1 MVPWARKRASLWKA
15 IATESNAKEVKFSEK
30 DAEAE
35 EEEEEVVVRDSMAE
49 MIALQALEE
58 EAVGGGGGM
67 EAKEKLAAAAV
78 GAETSG
84 GGITGTEMQG
94 SITTESDVTL
104 QELEVTK
111 EEVTVRNSVTAMI
124 TQAFALAEEEAAV
137 GGRGATLGDM
147 EVALRSIKKPS
158 PIPSPSQH
166 GHNDGSVGCAGAGEG
181 WRGFFVLLSI
191 RKVLSRY
198 FIRVARHPSLNT
210 TIWMQLTKLLT
221 LTVCTRVIPFLYLMT
236 ISQSH
241 QRKLHLQGTS
251 KRQSHQMKSRLPKRK
266 KTMVQIQSLLTRP
279 AFQWI
284 VLQTSCLAYFN
295 VLFLT
300 WLMMWMKFCPMICII
315 YSSSV
320 RVKVKGRKKPEEKQK
335 QEHFHSNYSVKLTT
349 HEKRE

>member
-124 TQAFALAEEEAAV
+124 THSSRRQGSDV
-137 GGRGATLGDM
+137 G
-147 EVALRSIKKPS
+147 
-158 PIPSPSQH
+158 
-166 GHNDGSVGCAGAGEG
+166 
-181 WRGFFVLLSI
+181 
-191 RKVLSRY
+191 
-198 FIRVARHPSLNT
+198 
-210 TIWMQLTKLLT
+210 
-221 LTVCTRVIPFLYLMT
+221 
-236 ISQSH
+236 
-241 QRKLHLQGTS
+241 
-251 KRQSHQMKSRLPKRK
+251 
-266 KTMVQIQSLLTRP
+266 
-279 AFQWI
+279 
-284 VLQTSCLAYFN
+284 
-295 VLFLT
+295 
-300 WLMMWMKFCPMICII
+300 
-315 YSSSV
+315 
-320 RVKVKGRKKPEEKQK
+320 
-335 QEHFHSNYSVKLTT
+335 
-349 HEKRE
+349 